1 MEKPITDG
9 ESAYNT
15 LLQAVLD
22 GRLPRNEFLS
32 QRKLAQ
38 ITGTSVIAVREALRS
53 LEHEGFV
60 ESIPKRGVR
69 IPVRTKEQLT
79 EVYRVREALEV
90 MVAYLLCLYA
100 TAEQK
105 EELYRMAEEC
115 DTINVEDPDS
125 VEYFAEKHRELHLAM
140 AQSTGNP
147 QLTENLK
154 RLGLRIILHRSAKTT
169 WYKKVDDWAFWHRNL
184 MDEIFSGDPVR
195 AQEAMHRHIQHG
207 LRNDLESYETG
218 GSDDGA

>member
-1 MEKPITDG
+1 MKQPMTDT
-9 ESAYNT
+9 ERAYNT
-15 LLQAVLD
+15 LLQAILD
-22 GRLPRNEFLS
+22 DQLPRDEFLS
-32 QRKLAQ
+32 QRKLAG
-38 ITGTSVIAVREALRS
+38 ITETSVISVREALRS

-60 ESIPKRGVR
+60 ESIPKQGVR
-69 IPVRTKEQLT
+69 IPVSTKEQLT

-90 MVAYLLCLYA
+90 MVAYTLCLHA
-100 TAEQK
+100 TPSQK
-105 EELYRMAEEC
+105 EELYRLAEEC
-115 DTINVEDPDS
+115 DTISVEDPDS

-140 AQSTGNP
+140 AETTGNP
-147 QLTENLK
+147 QLTGNLK
-154 RLGLRIILHRSAKTT
+154 RLGLRIILLRSAKTT

-207 LRNDLESYETG
+207 LRNDLESYENG